1 MNQKT
6 KCPQCGTDF
15 TSGYNTPIICP
26 MCGWGKDENF
36 FLSPPSGFSH
46 FWNTK
51 SIRWRTGAVAALFLA
66 LIVITPLINL
76 GRNQL
81 MANHAVALA
90 KSQMDKRLYASAVR
104 TLNQAPRS
112 MTTGTTKQQMNGLLS
127 DTLRWAHDISDVAT
141 AKKSIVAVQPEKA
154 LDTLDTVDE
163 DFPQENEAVDL
174 IDLAQDQSID
184 PEIEVNDQIVDDI
197 AYVPDDPE
205 MDNLGELSQQAEE
218 QLNGTSEEA
227 TPSAQPETAT
237 QTSTTGEQ
245 QTATTSEANSE
256 TSTDPSADDPS
267 LSESSDEPP
276 EEELPDSPD
285 PVTPSTPAT
294 TTSKPTG
301 LVPFYQL
308 NWFNNPKNPTD
319 QDTFYTTDLNTEVKQ
334 RKDKRSNATG
344 YDSGTVIGQI
354 YNRKVVGNPNIVP
367 LYRYYSASH
376 TSHYF
381 TTISKFASNNKSAN
395 YVRQQ
400 VAGYIGKWDGQKC
413 LAGNIPLYGIYSP
426 KLTDNFATTS
436 VPFRDALVAN
446 AGWKYPKVTG
456 CIW

>member
-1 MNQKT
+1 
-6 KCPQCGTDF
+6 
-15 TSGYNTPIICP
+15 
-26 MCGWGKDENF
+26 
-36 FLSPPSGFSH
+36 
-46 FWNTK
+46 
-51 SIRWRTGAVAALFLA
+51 
-66 LIVITPLINL
+66 
-76 GRNQL
+76 
-81 MANHAVALA
+81 MARQAVALA

-112 MTTGTTKQQMNGLLS
+112 LTTSGTKKQVNGLLS
-127 DTLRWAHDISDVAT
+127 DTLRWAHDISDVAI

-154 LDTLDTVDE
+154 LDTLDAVDE

-184 PEIEVNDQIVDDI
+184 PGIEVNDQIVDDI

-205 MDNLGELSQQAEE
+205 LDNLDELSQQAED
-218 QLNGTSEEA
+218 QLSGTAQEA
-227 TPSAQPETAT
+227 TTANSQSETAT
-237 QTSTTGEQ
+237 QTATSEQ
-245 QTATTSEANSE
+245 QPATAAEASAE

-267 LSESSDEPP
+267 LSEPSDEPP

-285 PVTPSTPAT
+285 PVAPSTPASAN
-294 TTSKPTG
+294 SKPTG

-344 YDSGTVIGQI
+344 YDTGTVVGQI
-354 YNRKVVGNPNIVP
+354 YNRKVAGNANIVP
-367 LYRYYSASH
+367 LYRYYSASR
-376 TSHYF
+376 TSHYL
-381 TTISKFASNNKSAN
+381 TTNGKFSSNNKSAN

-413 LAGNIPLYGIYSP
+413 LAGNIPLYSIYSP
-426 KLTDNFATTS
+426 KMTDNFDTTNAA
-436 VPFRDALVAN
+436 FRDALVAN